1 MRVLSSVVT
10 RQAESAY
17 DEPMKRAFVP
27 AILGVLVAACGS
39 TPEAPTGSGGA
50 ATGTGGAGVGGAG
63 SSGGSA
69 APVGPISGLVK
80 HYDYAFDLATRH
92 AKSQLTIDVAP
103 PGGDCFQASSELG
116 TVTGATWNGAPA
128 KSAAVTNKKLDTCGE
143 GVPGA
148 KPLVIGAEVDV
159 PLKKYLNLDVGF
171 SRKKNKAGG
180 DFTYLLSWVGGCD
193 RFGPCDDDPSRLASF
208 HFDVTHPAGTVVL
221 CPGALTPGDTV
232 TSCDLSGTL
241 APTYSAFSFAADP
254 LWKRAPFTSAA
265 GIDVVL
271 FEVPGGTIGQALD
284 KGSVDSFLTWITGLL
299 GPFPYGKELRVA
311 GGPTAWLG
319 FEHPASILLQE
330 DLPDLAQAYTDATMH
345 VFMHE
350 VVHQWAGDRSTLA
363 TSSDFA
369 WKEATAEY
377 LSYVFEDEQ
386 RPAGEAAA
394 SLEYWAGISLQST
407 YFPRPTDDPPPAVQD
422 FYGDVYGPGPM
433 VFYVQLESLLG
444 RKVVLGGIKTF
455 LAQPGALSVADL
467 EKALEASSGLDL
479 KPYFDVWVFGKGKP
493 EWPTLAIT
501 TAQAGDAVTVTV
513 TQENASKKLYG
524 CKVEVEVLGATTS
537 ATAMVDF
544 GIAPKS
550 ATATATV
557 TLAEPVVSTKLEPRN
572 RLIARPSTSGAP
584 AKPEPLRPVWPL

>member
-1 MRVLSSVVT
+1 
-10 RQAESAY
+10 
-17 DEPMKRAFVP
+17 MKRAFVP
-27 AILGVLVAACGS
+27 AILGVLVAACSS

-63 SSGGSA
+63 VGGAGGSGGSA
-69 APVGPISGLVK
+69 TPVGPISGMVK

-92 AKSQLTIDVAP
+92 AKSQLTIDVAA
-103 PGGDCFQASSELG
+103 PGGDCFQTSSELG
-116 TVTGATWNGAPA
+116 TVTDATWNGAPA

-143 GVPGA
+143 GVAVA
-148 KPLVIGAEVDV
+148 KPLVIGTEVDV
-159 PLKKYLNLDVGF
+159 PLKKFFNLDVGF

-180 DFTYLLSWVGGCD
+180 DFTYLVSWVGGCD

-208 HFDVTHPAGTVVL
+208 HFDITHPAGTVVL
-221 CPGALTPGDTV
+221 CPGTLTPGDTV

-241 APTYSAFSFAADP
+241 APTYSAFGFAADP

-271 FEVPGGTIGQALD
+271 FEVPGGTIGQTLEKD
-284 KGSVDSFLTWITGLL
+284 SVDTFLTWITGLL

-319 FEHPASILLQE
+319 FEHPANILLQE
-330 DLPDLAQAYTDATMH
+330 DLPSLAQAYSDATMH

-350 VVHQWAGDRSTLA
+350 VAHQWAGDRSTLA

-377 LSYVFEDEQ
+377 LAYVFEDEQ
-386 RPAGEAAA
+386 RPAGEAEA

-407 YFPRPTDDPPPAVQD
+407 YYPRPTDDPPPAVQD

-444 RKVVLGGIKTF
+444 RKVVLDGIKTF

-467 EKALEASSGLDL
+467 EKALEASSGQDL
-479 KPYFDVWVFGKGKP
+479 EPYFDVWAFGKGKP
-493 EWPTLAIT
+493 EWPTLAIA
-501 TAQAGDAVTVTV
+501 TAQAGDVVTVTV

-524 CKVEVEVLGATTS
+524 CKVEVEVIGATTR
-537 ATAMVDF
+537 ATAVVDF
-544 GIAPKS
+544 GITPKS
-550 ATATATV
+550 DTATATV
-557 TLAEPVVSTKLEPRN
+557 TLAEPVVTTKLEPRH
-572 RLIARPSTSGAP
+572 RLIARLSTGGAP
-584 AKPEPLRPVWPL
+584 AQPEPLRPVWPL